1 MKYLA
6 PDTCSAYV
14 GSFVGQCWIHNTA
27 QHNFS
32 GSYANSVVFVAV
44 ISSFWTSVDKPTCL
58 TIKVLLVLVSD
69 CICQTQVKQIK
80 YWGGNAVYTSP
91 EELTN
96 DDVSMIR
103 EEELICYSWS
113 YVSFYVSICL
123 YMSMNSYDRRG
134 RTNMLQLVLYVWLQ
148 QQPSAKFLLAGSE
161 LSQNHH
167 PYHPKSP
174 HWLHLRL
181 KLVYFKLCLLHYFAS
196 SGLWIHWELRQPTIA
211 CQLFN
216 HHSNMKTKMAACVF
230 QTSLTLWDIEVNH
243 FETNALYSL
252 VVSLAFPPLQ
262 CFVIIIVLSN
272 NIWLEVRSI
281 FNPKENSFRQENI
294 HITLMNN
301 FQLCWSQQH
310 DFFLT
315 STICIC
321 LNV

>member
-1 MKYLA
+1 MFTYTWFSTERNEQIKKVFCAIWNIWHLIHVQHMLA
-6 PDTCSAYV
+6 VLLANFEFTILP
-14 GSFVGQCWIHNTA
+14 NTISLD
-27 QHNFS
+27 HLPT
-32 GSYANSVVFVAV
+32 VVFVVV

-123 YMSMNSYDRRG
+123 YMSINSYDRRG

-167 PYHPKSP
+167 PYHPNSP
-174 HWLHLRL
+174 HWVHFRL
-181 KLVYFKLCLLHYFAS
+181 NSIFQTVSAALF
-196 SGLWIHWELRQPTIA
+196 
-211 CQLFN
+211 CQLGTLNPLGIVSTNNNYCLPTVQPSFKYENQNGCLRFSNQFN
-216 HHSNMKTKMAACVF
+216 
-230 QTSLTLWDIEVNH
+230 
-243 FETNALYSL
+243 
-252 VVSLAFPPLQ
+252 
-262 CFVIIIVLSN
+262 FV
-272 NIWLEVRSI
+272 R
-281 FNPKENSFRQENI
+281 
-294 HITLMNN
+294 H
-301 FQLCWSQQH
+301 WS
-310 DFFLT
+310 
-315 STICIC
+315 
-321 LNV
+321 